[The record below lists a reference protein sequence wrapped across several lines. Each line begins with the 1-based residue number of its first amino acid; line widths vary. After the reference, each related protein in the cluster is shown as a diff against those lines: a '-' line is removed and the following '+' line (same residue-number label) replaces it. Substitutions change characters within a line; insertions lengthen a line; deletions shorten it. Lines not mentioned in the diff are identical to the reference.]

1 MPLRRWAW
9 CGLAAALLAAAGL
22 RAGLVVHRYFDTD
35 ELEHLHASLLV
46 AKGNL
51 PFRDFF
57 EHHGPLFWSALAPV
71 VDPPHDP
78 FDKALAGRLFVSM
91 FWLGTL
97 LLAARPRRGAS
108 PLEGALAAAWLAAF
122 TAFAQKSLEI
132 RPDVPAMFLVVA
144 AAYVIAL
151 PARVAGPAAGALLAL
166 AMWCSPKAAFP
177 AAGMMLA
184 GSWRRAEKRGA
195 AEAGRFLLETA
206 LGGAAVAALGAG
218 YFAARGGL
226 DKLWSHYILYNAGF
240 PGARVL
246 WSATLGPSLLGDP
259 FMWGAGL
266 WGLRRW
272 KERPEEAGALLF
284 ALAGLAVTPSAYSQ
298 HLLYAAPF
306 LAGFA
311 ATEVYAWAK
320 GKRRRGMIAAAAL
333 AASVVMPGMTAARLI
348 KYGNEEQRLRWR
360 CATEFLPNGAAVWD
374 SWSGDSFHRP
384 HAAYFWFVPDD
395 SQKYYEPAM
404 LEGQFVDALASPRT
418 KGAVRC
424 VSCLERLPKGIT
436 TAFDKY
442 FEYSGCGRLW
452 LRKRGA

>member
-1 MPLRRWAW
+1 MSLRRWAW

-35 ELEHLHASLLV
+35 ELVHLHASLLV
-46 AKGNL
+46 ARGNL

-57 EHHGPLFWSALAPV
+57 GHHGPLFWFMLAPV
-71 VDPPHDP
+71 VDPPLDP
-78 FDKALAGRLFVSM
+78 FEKALAGRAFVSM

-97 LLAARPRRGAS
+97 LLVARPRRGAS
-108 PLEGALAAAWLAAF
+108 PIEGALAAAWLAAF

-144 AAYVIAL
+144 AAYVIAR
-151 PARVAGPAAGALLAL
+151 PSRAAGPAAGALLAL
-166 AMWCSPKAAFP
+166 ALWFSPKAVFP
-177 AAGMMLA
+177 AAGMIVA
-184 GSWRRAEKRGA
+184 GAWRRADKRGA
-195 AEAGRFLLETA
+195 ADAGRFLAETA
-206 LGGAAVAALGAG
+206 LGGTAVVAAGCG

-226 DKLWSHYILYNAGF
+226 GKLWSYYLLYNAGF

-259 FMWGAGL
+259 LMWGAGL

-272 KERPEEAGALLF
+272 RERPEEAGALAFTLG
-284 ALAGLAVTPSAYSQ
+284 GLAVTPSAYPQS
-298 HLLYAAPF
+298 LLFVAPF

-311 ATEVYAWAK
+311 AMEMVAWVR
-320 GKRRRGMIAAAAL
+320 GKRRRGFIAAGVL
-333 AASVVMPGMTAARLI
+333 AMAVVMPAITAAGLI
-348 KYGNEEQRLRWR
+348 RSGNEQQRLRWR
-360 CATEFLPNGAAVWD
+360 CATELLPNGAAVWD

-384 HAAYFWFVPDD
+384 HAAFLWFVPDD
-395 SQKYYEPAM
+395 SQAYYEPAM
-404 LEGQFVDALASPRT
+404 LEKQFVDALAAPRT
-418 KGAVRC
+418 RAAVRC
-424 VSCLERLPKGIT
+424 ESCLERLPKGIT

-452 LRKRGA
+452 LRKRGV